1 MRAFKTFQASG
12 DAKFSG
18 VVRDI
23 VEYVTR
29 DLKHPLGGFFSGED
43 ADSLP
48 TAEAEKKLGCQIN
61 YLTGV
66 FCLAEQSL
74 NAWLDRSCNILD
86 LFDNYNY

>member
-1 MRAFKTFQASG
+1 MAFVSDPEMRAFKSFQASG

-48 TAEAEKKLGCQIN
+48 TADAEKKLGCQIN
-61 YLTGV
+61 YLRGL
-66 FCLAEQSL
+66 FCLLKQYL
-74 NAWLDRSCNILD
+74 KKQ
-86 LFDNYNY
+86 

>member
-1 MRAFKTFQASG
+1 MAFVSDPEMRAFKTFQASG

-61 YLTGV
+61 YLRG
-66 FCLAEQSL
+66 
-74 NAWLDRSCNILD
+74 
-86 LFDNYNY
+86 LF